1 VSYKVKVPLKGARI
15 GDKVKSKVLIKNK
28 LARETVQMTD
38 VKTWVIEDIK
48 QSDISVRSGKNSSTK
63 KRKTLVILTA
73 KRNGKAVRTR
83 VWWID

>member
-1 VSYKVKVPLKGARI
+1 MSYKVKVPLKGARI

-63 KRKTLVILTA
+63 KRKTLVVLTA
-73 KRNGKAVRTR
+73 KRNGKAVRPR

>member
-1 VSYKVKVPLKGARI
+1 MSYKVKVPLKGARI
-15 GDKVKSKVLIKNK
+15 GDTVTSKVLIQTT

-63 KRKTLVILTA
+63 KRKTLVVLTA
-73 KRNGKAVRTR
+73 KRNGKVVRTR

>member
-1 VSYKVKVPLKGARI
+1 MSYKVKVPLKGARI
-15 GDKVKSKVLIKNK
+15 GEKVKSKVLIKNK
-28 LARETVQMTD
+28 LASETVQMTD

>member
-1 VSYKVKVPLKGARI
+1 MSYKVKVPLKGARI

-63 KRKTLVILTA
+63 KRKTLVVLTA
-73 KRNGKAVRTR
+73 KRNGKVVRTR

>member
-1 VSYKVKVPLKGARI
+1 MSYKVKVPLKGARI

-48 QSDISVRSGKNSSTK
+48 QSDISVRSGKNSSTV

-73 KRNGKAVRTR
+73 KRNGKTVRTR